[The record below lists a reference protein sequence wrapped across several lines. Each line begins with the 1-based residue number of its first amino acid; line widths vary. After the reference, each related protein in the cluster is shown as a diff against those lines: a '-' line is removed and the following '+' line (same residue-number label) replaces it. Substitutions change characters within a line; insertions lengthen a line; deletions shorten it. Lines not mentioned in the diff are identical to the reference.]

1 MTPHETLL
9 ALERK
14 GLRHV
19 LEIALERFKRTGE
32 LGRVSMKLKGTDLE
46 VLRRLTEQKSRVLD
60 LRLLDAALR
69 SSIYALS
76 LEAVLTALN
85 GAPIVVRRDV
95 KSRFETGYAALL
107 ERVTNLEW
115 RETLMTK
122 SASANVLKRALKE
135 NTDDLK
141 LTLEYVQ
148 TALEQLGT
156 RKPILASQ
164 VTGDAHGFDKDRLA
178 GKLLDAAITDLNLE
192 PPMRDGVSSS
202 VLVANLRG
210 TPWLDALQHRAVW
223 LPWREVQNLET
234 VKTVSG
240 RVLIVEN
247 PSVFEALLE
256 TNTLETL
263 ICTSGQPSAATML
276 LLEKFESGTEFWVSC
291 DFDVGGLR
299 IASRLQ
305 KQFSRSFRTWHFDA
319 ISFRIAL
326 ERKQSFKL
334 EAPLQSFATYFP
346 ELVATMLETGLG
358 AHHEAILPELLHDA
372 TTSARVG

>member
-60 LRLLDAALR
+60 LRLLDAALG
-69 SSIYALS
+69 SSIYAVS
-76 LEAVLTALN
+76 LEAVQTALN

-234 VKTVSG
+234 VTTVSG

-276 LLEKFESGTEFWVSC
+276 LLEKFKSGTEFWVSC

-346 ELVATMLETGLG
+346 DLVATMLETGCG
-358 AHHEAILPELLHDA
+358 AHHEAIVTELLHDA

>member
-32 LGRVSMKLKGTDLE
+32 LSRVSMKLKGTDLE

-60 LRLLDAALR
+60 LRLLDAALG
-69 SSIYALS
+69 SSIYAVS

-178 GKLLDAAITDLNLE
+178 GKLLDAALQDLNLE

-202 VLVANLRG
+202 VL
-210 TPWLDALQHRAVW
+210 AL
-223 LPWREVQNLET
+223 LL
-234 VKTVSG
+234 
-240 RVLIVEN
+240 
-247 PSVFEALLE
+247 LLE
-256 TNTLETL
+256 TTPN
-263 ICTSGQPSAATML
+263 SSNAGRR
-276 LLEKFESGTEFWVSC
+276 F
-291 DFDVGGLR
+291 
-299 IASRLQ
+299 
-305 KQFSRSFRTWHFDA
+305 
-319 ISFRIAL
+319 L
-326 ERKQSFKL
+326 ERAGGK
-334 EAPLQSFATYFP
+334 
-346 ELVATMLETGLG
+346 
-358 AHHEAILPELLHDA
+358 
-372 TTSARVG
+372 SARHTVA